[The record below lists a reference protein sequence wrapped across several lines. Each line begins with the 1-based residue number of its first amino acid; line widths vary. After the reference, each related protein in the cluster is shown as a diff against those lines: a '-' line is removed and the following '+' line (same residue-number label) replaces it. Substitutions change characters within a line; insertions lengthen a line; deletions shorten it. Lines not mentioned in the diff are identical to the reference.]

1 MAFVKRNVL
10 SPLRALITGPSIESG
25 PIQYSRM
32 AVDRPSARDDFFLS
46 TSRWNRPLMSSL
58 VPMIPPK
65 AIDMMNSTGYWLFG
79 RLVIVA
85 FSPMARLAN
94 PSPSYSTRLYFSL
107 IPRCS
112 TVPTIDPM
120 IIVHVFTIVP
130 NIITKK
136 LIPEH
141 SLQRQVF
148 LAELSHRLIADLSHA
163 LPLESHLLSYLCH
176 GLGM

>member
-10 SPLRALITGPSIESG
+10 SPLRALITGPSIDNG

-32 AVDRPSARDDFFLS
+32 AVDRPSARDDLLPKDEFSASVDDFFLS

-65 AIDMMNSTGYWLFG
+65 AIDIMNSTGYWLLG
-79 RLVIVA
+79 RFVIVA

-136 LIPEH
+136 TN
-141 SLQRQVF
+141 S
-148 LAELSHRLIADLSHA
+148 
-163 LPLESHLLSYLCH
+163 
-176 GLGM
+176 